1 MGGRTL
7 TNVSCLYDA
16 RMQLNN
22 SSQRNLQSRRRPS
35 LNRHRGRGSGVVC
48 AGFTNKYAPTRGR
61 SAQGERAPYGSERPY
76 TGVKEQHGSESGP

>member
-1 MGGRTL
+1 
-7 TNVSCLYDA
+7 
-16 RMQLNN
+16 
-22 SSQRNLQSRRRPS
+22 
-35 LNRHRGRGSGVVC
+35 VVC